1 MFERAVLPSGPEGRR
16 YWPAIVGF
24 TGEFLLLACVLAAP
38 LMWPQL
44 LPRARMLAWIMAPA
58 PPPVTKSPA
67 PTRVRALK
75 SFQSMGGKVYEPVS
89 IPPQAVMIDD
99 PPLDSQTAG
108 VEDGVS
114 GLDAATTALG
124 LLRPMGAPPRA
135 VAPMVA
141 APAVAAPAPTRQIRV
156 VSALQMA
163 RLLHR
168 VEPVYPTLA
177 RQTRISGTV
186 ELTGVIG
193 ADSLNILLPTVCVRP
208 EAATHAP
215 AQASGVTSCARCGF
229 GCKSG
234 SMHENESVSDGPGR
248 KNYGQIR

>member
-193 ADSLNILLPTVCVRP
+193 ADGRIRELRVVSGHPFLAAAALDAVRQWVYEPTLLNGEPVEVIAPITVNFRL
-208 EAATHAP
+208 
-215 AQASGVTSCARCGF
+215 
-229 GCKSG
+229 
-234 SMHENESVSDGPGR
+234 N
-248 KNYGQIR
+248 

>member
-1 MFERAVLPSGPEGRR
+1 MFEHAVLPSGPEGWR

-24 TGEFLLLACVLAAP
+24 TGEFLLVACVLAPP
-38 LMWPQL
+38 LIWPQL

-75 SFQSMGGKVYEPVS
+75 PFQSMGGKVYEPVS

-108 VEDGVS
+108 VEDGVR

-156 VSALQMA
+156 ISALQMA

-168 VEPVYPTLA
+168 VEPVYPPLA

-193 ADSLNILLPTVCVRP
+193 ADGRIRELRVVSGHPFLAAAALEAVRQWVYEPTLLNGEPVEVIAPITVNFRL
-208 EAATHAP
+208 
-215 AQASGVTSCARCGF
+215 
-229 GCKSG
+229 
-234 SMHENESVSDGPGR
+234 N
-248 KNYGQIR
+248 

>member
-1 MFERAVLPSGPEGRR
+1 MFEHAVLPCGSEGRR
-16 YWPAIVGF
+16 YWPVIVGF
-24 TGEFLLLACVLAAP
+24 TGEFLLVACVLAAP
-38 LMWPQL
+38 LIWPQL

-75 SFQSMGGKVYEPVS
+75 PFQSMGGKVYEPVS

-99 PPLDSQTAG
+99 PPADSQTAG
-108 VEDGVS
+108 VEDGVR

-135 VAPMVA
+135 VAPPVA
-141 APAVAAPAPTRQIRV
+141 APAVAAPSQTRQIRV

-168 VEPVYPTLA
+168 VEPVYPPLA

-193 ADSLNILLPTVCVRP
+193 TDGRIRELRVVSGHPFLAAAALEAVRQWVYEPTLLNGEPVEVIAPITVNFRL
-208 EAATHAP
+208 
-215 AQASGVTSCARCGF
+215 
-229 GCKSG
+229 
-234 SMHENESVSDGPGR
+234 N
-248 KNYGQIR
+248 

>member
-1 MFERAVLPSGPEGRR
+1 MFEHAVLPSSHEGRR
-16 YWPAIVGF
+16 YWPVIMGF
-24 TGEFLLLACVLAAP
+24 TGEFLLVAGVLAAP
-38 LMWPQL
+38 LIWPQL

-75 SFQSMGGKVYEPVS
+75 PFQSMGGKVYEPVS

-99 PPLDSQTAG
+99 PPADSQTPG
-108 VEDGVS
+108 VEDGVR

-124 LLRPMGAPPRA
+124 LLRPMGAPPRV
-135 VAPMVA
+135 VAPPVA
-141 APAVAAPAPTRQIRV
+141 APVVAVPSQTRQIRV
-156 VSALQMA
+156 ISALQMA

-168 VEPVYPTLA
+168 VEPVYPPLA

-193 ADSLNILLPTVCVRP
+193 TDGRIRELRVVSGHPFLAAAALEAVRQWVYEPTLLNGEPVEVIAPITVNFRL
-208 EAATHAP
+208 
-215 AQASGVTSCARCGF
+215 
-229 GCKSG
+229 
-234 SMHENESVSDGPGR
+234 N
-248 KNYGQIR
+248 

>member
-1 MFERAVLPSGPEGRR
+1 MFENAVLPSGHEGRR
-16 YWPAIVGF
+16 YWPVIMGF
-24 TGEFLLLACVLAAP
+24 TGEFLLVACVLAAP
-38 LMWPQL
+38 LIWPQL

-75 SFQSMGGKVYEPVS
+75 PFQSIGGKVYEPVS

-99 PPLDSQTAG
+99 PPPESQAAG
-108 VEDGVS
+108 VEDGVR

-135 VAPMVA
+135 VAAPVVA
-141 APAVAAPAPTRQIRV
+141 APAVAAPSPTRQIRV

-193 ADSLNILLPTVCVRP
+193 ADGRIRELRLVSGHPFLAAAALEAVRQWVYEPTLLNGEPVEVIAPITVNFRL
-208 EAATHAP
+208 
-215 AQASGVTSCARCGF
+215 
-229 GCKSG
+229 
-234 SMHENESVSDGPGR
+234 N
-248 KNYGQIR
+248 